1 MKTLGIILGICL
13 GIIFAYVLR
22 FITDY
27 IVKNT
32 YGERRDVSLAD
43 IRHMKDKV
51 YFITLVVV
59 IAIGCGLG
67 MMLLDVD

>member
-13 GIIFAYVLR
+13 GIILAYVLR
-22 FITDY
+22 FITDH
-27 IVKNT
+27 IVENT

-43 IRHMKDKV
+43 IWRMKDKV